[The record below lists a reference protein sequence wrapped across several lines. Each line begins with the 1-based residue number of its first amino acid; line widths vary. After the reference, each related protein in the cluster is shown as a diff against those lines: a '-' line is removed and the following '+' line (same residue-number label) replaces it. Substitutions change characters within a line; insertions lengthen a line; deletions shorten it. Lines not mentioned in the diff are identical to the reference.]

1 MSTSHIS
8 AADFKAR
15 CLALLDQ
22 VHETGEPITITK
34 RGRVVAELVAAGQAD
49 DRPWAG
55 LEGKARW
62 SGDPIAPVVPE
73 RGGDSG

>member
-1 MSTSHIS
+1 MSTSHIN

-22 VHETGEPITITK
+22 VHKTGEPITITK

-49 DRPWAG
+49 DRPWARLG
-55 LEGKARW
+55 GKARW
-62 SGDPIAPVVPE
+62 SGDPIEPIAPE
-73 RGGDSG
+73 DRGGVR